1 MTLLIGFAI
10 RSSVLLAL
18 GLLLSASLAK
28 RSAALRHRVLAAALL
43 GAALVLPFT
52 LALPEW
58 TVTLPAPVNDASAV
72 LTSTV
77 LPPAHSTPGAAG
89 AIHLPL
95 AGTSA
100 AAPSARRSLSPILTV
115 WLGGVLFAL
124 AILAAGL
131 ARVRGIAAQ
140 ASRVQDQR
148 WLDILDAVRVACGAG
163 GYPHTSSA
171 TSTMSASFAHCSSSA
186 SSLPST
192 VEEKPH

>member
-77 LPPAHSTPGAAG
+77 LPTAHSTPGACR
-89 AIHLPL
+89 
-95 AGTSA
+95 
-100 AAPSARRSLSPILTV
+100 PSR
-115 WLGGVLFAL
+115 
-124 AILAAGL
+124 
-131 ARVRGIAAQ
+131 
-140 ASRVQDQR
+140 
-148 WLDILDAVRVACGAG
+148 
-163 GYPHTSSA
+163 
-171 TSTMSASFAHCSSSA
+171 
-186 SSLPST
+186 
-192 VEEKPH
+192 